1 MLFVLFGKIL
11 LLFVFICLEEVNML
25 KITRLYP
32 HLKRCKASKVMIKP
46 KMPYLAYS
54 FRLMSQSSTTL
65 EDDSV
70 VPKNDVFPSYPVV
83 ESLNEGENVIS
94 PISEKLVQYLADY
107 LSMTIRNH
115 FPDDNQKVQAI
126 AAKIIEKIQSDPSTS
141 YNNKVFHET
150 GMIIARSFY
159 SSSPA
164 RIDDFIENKIG
175 IEEISKEYKAFV
187 ERTTKMFRTI
197 VGHHRNVA
205 RRDWRNV
212 TEDFSSL
219 QAYSNAATA
228 MGNRRWVKES
238 NDWMVQ
244 FALAFFRHGN
254 AFKHFLKLNN
264 IPTKQKV
271 DHPYQHLARDLMVPD
286 NPDRV
291 GDSGDYR
298 KIKVLDVGSCYNPL
312 AKSNQRHNFDITAL
326 DLYPADDSVY
336 QCDFLNLK
344 IGPEGSEPVIDT
356 VTTTTAD
363 GNSTTFKR
371 IVQLPAFTYD
381 VVTMSLVLSYLS
393 NPQHRETMIRK
404 ARQLLISSKQTNIPH
419 YNGLLLIVEKDSI
432 FHKVKQ
438 VDVRSSNENQLYS
451 EWKRA
456 ISAEGYDFAKYSILS
471 TTEGRKSHAFAF
483 TAKPID
489 DFQDYYQ
496 KQQEYNMITFGAA
509 SRLWIRQDLV
519 SSSSSTSADSEA
531 ISSFPMKTKFYP
543 IGIVGGGL
551 GGSALALALQ
561 AQRIPFK
568 LFEKDDSFDARRQ
581 GYALT
586 MQQGGITLRD
596 LGIVDKVK
604 DIGVISTAH
613 YAYDATG
620 NLLGA
625 YGYNVSQAVKPMTT
639 EEYKVMQSHDLKGRH
654 NIHIPRQVLRN
665 LLLEQINPTNI
676 YWKKKLESIIP
687 LQGEEKEKQ
696 FETSEKGEKVLVDPQ
711 AMKLRFQDGSE
722 EIVSLVIGA
731 DGIFS
736 RVRQLLKDSIPST
749 TDTVKEQSVQTPTN
763 PASHDL
769 KYLDLMVILGIS
781 NLKSSL
787 DGIAYCQRQW
797 LNGSTRV
804 FTMPY
809 DENRLMWQLS
819 YPLDEAEALKLSSVE
834 KRNASEILAV
844 GRLLKEA
851 AMNKCA
857 GWDPILLDIFERTD
871 DYGLS
876 GHPVYD
882 RNPAN
887 FLISQSPLTSRVT
900 LLGDAAHP
908 MSPFKGQGANQAL
921 LDALSLSKA
930 LISSEYVKPKRRLI
944 PIALR
949 DYERDMKARTEVK
962 VLKSRE
968 AAKYLHSDVALA
980 TGNITRAGAA
990 ELAFQNLP
998 KP

>member
-1 MLFVLFGKIL
+1 
-11 LLFVFICLEEVNML
+11 ML

-32 HLKRCKASKVMIKP
+32 HLKRCKASKAIIKP
-46 KMPYLAYS
+46 RMPYLAYS

-65 EDDSV
+65 KDDSI
-70 VPKNDVFPSYPVV
+70 VPKNEVFPSDPVV
-83 ESLNEGENVIS
+83 ESLNEGENVIT
-94 PISEKLVQYLADY
+94 PISEKLVQYLSDY

-115 FPDDNQKVQAI
+115 FPDDNEKVRAI
-126 AAKIIEKIQSDPSTS
+126 TAKIIEKIQSDPSTS

-205 RRDWRNV
+205 KRDWRNV

-244 FALAFFRHGN
+244 FALAFFRH
-254 AFKHFLKLNN
+254 
-264 IPTKQKV
+264 
-271 DHPYQHLARDLMVPD
+271 
-286 NPDRV
+286 
-291 GDSGDYR
+291 
-298 KIKVLDVGSCYNPL
+298 
-312 AKSNQRHNFDITAL
+312 
-326 DLYPADDSVY
+326 DLYPADNSVY

-393 NPQHRETMIRK
+393 NPQHREMMIRK
-404 ARQLLISSKQTNIPH
+404 ARQLLISSKQTSIPH

-451 EWKRA
+451 EWKRG

-519 SSSSSTSADSEA
+519 SSSSSTSADNEA
-531 ISSFPMKTKFYP
+531 ASSPPMKTKFYP

-676 YWKKKLESIIP
+676 HWKKKLESIIP
-687 LQGEEKEKQ
+687 LQGEENEKQ
-696 FETSEKGEKVLVDPQ
+696 YETSEKGEKVLVDPQ

-749 TDTVKEQSVQTPTN
+749 TDDVKEQSVQSPTN

-887 FLISQSPLTSRVT
+887 FLIAQSPLTSRVT

-921 LDALSLSKA
+921 LDALSLSKT